1 MNSKLP
7 ILLIVEDDEGL
18 RSQLKWAFDEYEVV
32 LAGDRPSAVE
42 AVERYQP
49 SVVTLDLGLPPDP
62 DNASEGLAALSDILL
77 KSPGTKIIVVT
88 GNDDRSVAVE
98 SVARG
103 AYDFCEKPIDL
114 ELLKLIL
121 GRALRLAG
129 LERENRELKKAR
141 SDKQSAIKG
150 ASQQLSSVLHTV
162 DKVADSDLSILIL
175 GESGTGKEL
184 IAGALHSQS
193 GRAEGP
199 FVAINCASIPNELLE
214 SELFGYEKGA
224 FTGAT
229 RSTPGKIELAN
240 GGTLFLDE
248 IGDMPIGLQ
257 AKILRFLQER
267 VIERVGGR
275 QEIAVDVR
283 IVSATH
289 RDINQ
294 LIEQEL
300 FRQDLYFRIGEIE
313 LVVPP
318 VRERV
323 GDAELLAKG
332 FLQQFALEAKK
343 PVTGFTPEAIE
354 LIRNYSWP
362 GNVRELKSS
371 VKRGV
376 IMADGAL
383 VSEEDLGLRS
393 VSAVVEE
400 EVVDLKQA
408 RSLAEKKAL
417 ETALQRSDFNI
428 ASAAKLLGI
437 TRPTMYALMDKAGI
451 KKK

>member
-1 MNSKLP
+1 MP
-7 ILLIVEDDEGL
+7 VLLIVEDDEGL
-18 RSQLKWAFDEYEVV
+18 RSQLKWAFEDYEVI
-32 LAGDRPSAVE
+32 LAGDRGSALE
-42 AVERYQP
+42 AVEQHRP

-77 KSPGTKIIVVT
+77 KSPETKIIVVT

-121 GRALRLAG
+121 GRAVRLAG
-129 LERENRELKKAR
+129 LERENRRLKEA
-141 SDKQSAIKG
+141 SGEKQSAIKG
-150 ASQQLSSVLHTV
+150 ASKQLSSVLHTV

-193 GRAEGP
+193 SRSSGP

-289 RDINQ
+289 RDIDQ
-294 LIEQEL
+294 LINQEL

-313 LVVPP
+313 VTVPP
-318 VRERV
+318 LRERA
-323 GDAELLAKG
+323 GDAELLAKS
-332 FLQQFALEAKK
+332 FLQQFAQESQKSVK
-343 PVTGFTPEAIE
+343 GFTPEAIQ
-354 LIRNYSWP
+354 LINSYSWP

-383 VSEEDLGLRS
+383 VNDQDLGLRQAS
-393 VSAVVEE
+393 VAVEE
-400 EVVDLKQA
+400 QIVDLKQA
-408 RSLAEKKAL
+408 RNLAEKRAL
-417 ETALQRSDFNI
+417 ETALVRSDYNI

-437 TRPTMYALMDKAGI
+437 TRPTMYALMDKVGV
-451 KKK
+451 KRKQ